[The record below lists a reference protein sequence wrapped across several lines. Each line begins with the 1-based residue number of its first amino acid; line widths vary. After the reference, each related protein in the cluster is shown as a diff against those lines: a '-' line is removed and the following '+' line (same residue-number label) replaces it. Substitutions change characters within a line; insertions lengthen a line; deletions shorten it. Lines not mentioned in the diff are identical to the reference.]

1 MQPEEARTTL
11 AGVSGV
17 EARLAEKLTKCP
29 PWRHAAFGMLLGIL
43 VASIAISGTA
53 QIIGTVVVLTLVGLL
68 LWHDLRR
75 YGVFVN
81 GYRRG
86 ATLPVAL
93 AYVGT
98 LVVLIAAAMYMREN
112 DFSIWSKLGLG
123 AIAFAW
129 ATFTSVQWNRAY
141 RKELRGGSL

>member
-1 MQPEEARTTL
+1 MQPEEARTAL

-17 EARLAEKLTKCP
+17 EAQLAEKLTKCP

-43 VASIAISGTA
+43 ITSIAISGTA
-53 QIIGTVVVLTLVGLL
+53 QIVGTVVVLALVGLL

-81 GYRRG
+81 GYRGG

-93 AYVGT
+93 AYLGT
-98 LVVLIAAAMYMREN
+98 LVVLVVAAMYMREN
-112 DFSIWSKLGLG
+112 GFAIWSKLGLG
-123 AIAFAW
+123 AIAFAI
-129 ATFTSVQWNRAY
+129 ATLTSVQWNRAY